1 MKPLRSSLVAVGVH
15 GLSSVQFMCS
25 DTALKKFF
33 LCPGGQGRKN
43 RETFGATLFYVSFMD
58 DLVQRMNDFFE
69 ALRCTMN
76 KPSVDTQHI
85 GGLVGVSAAGGRTA
99 VRSGR

>member
-1 MKPLRSSLVAVGVH
+1 
-15 GLSSVQFMCS
+15 
-25 DTALKKFF
+25 
-33 LCPGGQGRKN
+33 
-43 RETFGATLFYVSFMD
+43 MD

-76 KPSVDTQHI
+76 KPSVDTQHS

>member
-1 MKPLRSSLVAVGVH
+1 MKPLRSSLVEVGVH

-25 DTALKKFF
+25 DTAWKKFF
-33 LCPGGQGRKN
+33 CVRVDKGGRTE
-43 RETFGATLFYVSFMD
+43 RRLVPRRFYISFMD

-76 KPSVDTQHI
+76 KPSVDTQHSC
-85 GGLVGVSAAGGRTA
+85 GLVGVSAAGGRTA